1 MKKTIRI
8 FAIVLCAL
16 AIVSCASTTKVSH
29 VQTGTAQEL
38 SGQWNE
44 RDVDIVCR
52 SLLGDMFQSGRY
64 RQYASSLDG
73 RLPLIR
79 VGQFRNESDEHIE
92 TAIVTTRMQNEI
104 FNSGL
109 ADFVV
114 DRSFTDDIHQEQYYG
129 LDNASIDTAAS
140 IGNETA
146 PDLLLQGTVRTIV
159 QKNGDTE
166 VRTYYVNAQLTEVE
180 TGRLVWTGE
189 NNEISKVVTDPNVRW

>member
-16 AIVSCASTTKVSH
+16 AIVSCASTTKVSR

-114 DRSFTDDIHQEQYYG
+114 LHRTCH
-129 LDNASIDTAAS
+129 LDLPS
-140 IGNETA
+140 EKQK
-146 PDLLLQGTVRTIV
+146 LLGKRCFSRVRV
-159 QKNGDTE
+159 
-166 VRTYYVNAQLTEVE
+166 
-180 TGRLVWTGE
+180 
-189 NNEISKVVTDPNVRW
+189 

>member
-1 MKKTIRI
+1 MKKTIL
-8 FAIVLCAL
+8 AIAIMLCL
-16 AIVSCASTTKVSH
+16 VTIVSCSSTTTVSR

-44 RDVDIVCR
+44 RDVDIVCQ
-52 SLLGDMFQSGRY
+52 SLLADMFQSGRY
-64 RQYASSLDG
+64 RQYAASLDN

-92 TAIVTTRMQNEI
+92 TSIVTSRMQNEI

-114 DRSFTDDIHQEQYYG
+114 DRSFTDDIHAEQYYG
-129 LDNASIDTAAS
+129 LDYASMDSAAS

>member
-16 AIVSCASTTKVSH
+16 AIVSCASTTKVSR

-140 IGNETA
+140 IGNEAA

>member
-1 MKKTIRI
+1 MKKII
-8 FAIVLCAL
+8 LAIAIMLCL
-16 AIVSCASTTKVSH
+16 VAIVSCSSTTTVSR

-44 RDVDIVCR
+44 RDVDIVCQ
-52 SLLGDMFQSGRY
+52 SLLADMFQSGRY
-64 RQYASSLDG
+64 RQYAASLDN

-92 TAIVTTRMQNEI
+92 TSIVTSRMQNEI

-114 DRSFTDDIHQEQYYG
+114 DRSFTDDIHAEQYYG
-129 LDNASIDTAAS
+129 LDYASMDSAAS